1 MTTIEPKAH
10 DERILLTPTGEY
22 LGGAGNWR
30 VDAAVAD
37 LLERA
42 GFVALAPDSDQ
53 RRFAH
58 RCYRSTGK
66 LHDADL
72 CTAIAEARTLVTS
85 SREDQIR
92 KQLLGAL
99 EAS

>member
-72 CTAIAEARTLVTS
+72 GTAVREARTLVTS